1 MKVKE
6 KKTERRER
14 EEDGDLG
21 SPKWKLNA
29 RGQRREVGMI
39 YLKIQTVV
47 SANLER
53 RGFQKDKR
61 KVRDIFFKDL
71 LVPQLQIIST
81 HPQELIM
88 YEIISN
94 KLYMQ

>member
-1 MKVKE
+1 M
-6 KKTERRER
+6 
-14 EEDGDLG
+14 G
-21 SPKWKLNA
+21 SPKWKLSA

-39 YLKIQTVV
+39 YLKIQSVM

-53 RGFQKDKR
+53 RRFQKDKR

-81 HPQELIM
+81 H
-88 YEIISN
+88 S
-94 KLYMQ
+94 

>member
-1 MKVKE
+1 M
-6 KKTERRER
+6 
-14 EEDGDLG
+14 G
-21 SPKWKLNA
+21 SPKWKLSA

-39 YLKIQTVV
+39 YLKIQSVM

-53 RGFQKDKR
+53 RRFKKDKR

-81 HPQELIM
+81 H
-88 YEIISN
+88 S
-94 KLYMQ
+94 